1 MEMLGKYRIE
11 AKLGQ
16 GAMGCVY
23 KAWHPGFHDYVALK
37 TIQDTRL
44 EGSQLLE
51 RFRREGQA
59 LAKLKHQN
67 IVQIYDA
74 DQADGIHF
82 IVMEYMN
89 GGSLDRIIEKR
100 DRSLLARRVGCVVPA
115 CQALSYAHRRG
126 LFHRDIK
133 PANIMLHND
142 GNDEIL
148 KVVDFGIAR
157 LVDLSAT
164 QDFSISHTSVLI
176 GSPAYMA
183 PELLTGTERANE
195 RTDIWALG
203 VTLYELVAFERP
215 FQGKDLDELR
225 RNVIHARPKSLRQLA
240 PECPSDLDAVV
251 QRMIDKEVS
260 RRYPTVEDLL
270 IDLEPIAKRMRSEA
284 AVSLVHR
291 ANDLCDIGEIEN
303 AKAVLTEARRYDSTN
318 TQLRDLLQKVDRE
331 LQRREV
337 LPRLH
342 THLKRAR
349 DFVRMEEYQNAR
361 EEISSALSLDATFEP
376 ARKYLEEI
384 EGEAK
389 KKEAVQEK
397 LRLIKQRI
405 AEGELTQA
413 EMFLK
418 EIEEI
423 DGGNTQSMELRREIE
438 QEKQHRLKRKRIN
451 EIVSR
456 AGVLMAALQEEQCLI
471 LLSQGL
477 QEYPEEPELLRLQEI
492 VRNEA
497 AEALRQQER
506 QRRVE
511 EIRGLA
517 AKGNFDGAQNRMQQL
532 LQEFPNDAVVKNVR
546 SFLTEEI
553 KKDQRRAKLRAG
565 VDEVR
570 SLLAGGSAEA
580 ANAALQKLL
589 AEFSGEPEVRDL
601 QDSVNLETE
610 KQRKK
615 QTAAQGENDSIEAE
629 TRTIRKKI
637 RSKKYADA
645 VTAAQK
651 LILRFPA
658 DAGARAVRDEATIAL
673 PKRQMQEMIRTKT
686 REIRQK
692 INKEQYEEAVG
703 EATRTLDQWGPQQ
716 EIEALLRA
724 ADVELREQRARTEAQ
739 EHRLAETRALLA
751 DGKKDEALQLAQD
764 AIDTRVFRNNDP
776 RVVALMNDIQ
786 SWKSLGNEPLTPA
799 VGGKAATSDEPP
811 QAESSQRSTRS
822 NETQIGVVSD
832 CQGAVQPQENECFAS
847 NQAPLTEGSIELPTF
862 RAGEKS
868 QSRDVQDTTSA
879 LDGDFSK
886 PTCYVRKIRAK
897 ARLVAVL
904 AGSVVIAGL
913 GFFVIERITSE
924 TAKKETVAFRRAT
937 EDEHE
942 KRWSTAAAEYKAV
955 AAGKGAVA
963 AQAGKE
969 LSRLSALL
977 EKESGLKQ
985 GIEQARMAN
994 SYDQAEIL
1002 LTQLANLHGDM
1013 EEAAL
1018 SEKNE
1023 VEQEAQLQATVLRA
1037 KDEKA
1042 ELEPEAG
1049 PADKGNTKKF
1059 AMTKPGVPAQKDSSC
1074 QLSASDLPVRLN
1086 RANRNSALGD
1096 YDSAEREY
1104 IAVLACQ
1111 PNNEQARV
1119 GLERT
1124 RKAKNM

>member
-23 KAWHPGFHDYVALK
+23 KAWHPGFHDYIALK

-142 GNDEIL
+142 GNDEVL

-157 LVDLSAT
+157 LVDLSET

-183 PELLTGTERANE
+183 PELLTGTDRANE
-195 RTDIWALG
+195 CTDIWALG

-225 RNVIHARPKSLRQLA
+225 RNVIHGKAKSLRHLV

-251 QRMIDKEVS
+251 QRMIDKDVS
-260 RRYPTVEDLL
+260 HRYPTVEDLL

-284 AVSLVHR
+284 AASLVHR
-291 ANDLCDIGEIEN
+291 ANDLCEIGELEN
-303 AKAVLTEARRYDSTN
+303 AKSILTEARRYDSTN

-331 LQRREV
+331 LQRREI

-361 EEISSALSLDATFEP
+361 EEIASALSLDSTFEP

-384 EGEAK
+384 RAEVE

-423 DGGNTQSMELRREIE
+423 GGGNTQSMELRREIE

-456 AGVLMAALQEEQCLI
+456 AGVLIAALQEEQCLV

-477 QEYPEEPELLRLQEI
+477 QEYPEEPELLRLREI
-492 VRNEA
+492 VRTEA

-506 QRRVE
+506 QRRIE

-517 AKGNFDGAQNRMQQL
+517 AKGNFEGAQNKVQQL
-532 LQEFPNDAVVKNVR
+532 VREFPHDAVVENAR
-546 SFLTEEI
+546 SFVTEEI
-553 KKDQRRAKLRAG
+553 KKDKRRAKLRAG
-565 VDEVR
+565 IEEVR
-570 SLLAGGSAEA
+570 SLLAGSQADA
-580 ANAALQKLL
+580 ANALLQKLL
-589 AEFSGEPEVRDL
+589 VEFSGEPEVRDL
-601 QDSVNLETE
+601 QDSVNLVLE
-610 KQRKK
+610 KQQKMG
-615 QTAAQGENDSIEAE
+615 TGTIDAAQSAPSGRKFVRRN
-629 TRTIRKKI
+629 TRT
-637 RSKKYADA
+637 
-645 VTAAQK
+645 Q
-651 LILRFPA
+651 
-658 DAGARAVRDEATIAL
+658 
-673 PKRQMQEMIRTKT
+673 
-686 REIRQK
+686 
-692 INKEQYEEAVG
+692 
-703 EATRTLDQWGPQQ
+703 
-716 EIEALLRA
+716 
-724 ADVELREQRARTEAQ
+724 
-739 EHRLAETRALLA
+739 
-751 DGKKDEALQLAQD
+751 
-764 AIDTRVFRNNDP
+764 
-776 RVVALMNDIQ
+776 
-786 SWKSLGNEPLTPA
+786 
-799 VGGKAATSDEPP
+799 
-811 QAESSQRSTRS
+811 
-822 NETQIGVVSD
+822 
-832 CQGAVQPQENECFAS
+832 
-847 NQAPLTEGSIELPTF
+847 
-862 RAGEKS
+862 
-868 QSRDVQDTTSA
+868 
-879 LDGDFSK
+879 
-886 PTCYVRKIRAK
+886 
-897 ARLVAVL
+897 
-904 AGSVVIAGL
+904 
-913 GFFVIERITSE
+913 
-924 TAKKETVAFRRAT
+924 
-937 EDEHE
+937 
-942 KRWSTAAAEYKAV
+942 
-955 AAGKGAVA
+955 
-963 AQAGKE
+963 
-969 LSRLSALL
+969 
-977 EKESGLKQ
+977 
-985 GIEQARMAN
+985 
-994 SYDQAEIL
+994 
-1002 LTQLANLHGDM
+1002 
-1013 EEAAL
+1013 
-1018 SEKNE
+1018 
-1023 VEQEAQLQATVLRA
+1023 
-1037 KDEKA
+1037 
-1042 ELEPEAG
+1042 
-1049 PADKGNTKKF
+1049 
-1059 AMTKPGVPAQKDSSC
+1059 
-1074 QLSASDLPVRLN
+1074 
-1086 RANRNSALGD
+1086 
-1096 YDSAEREY
+1096 
-1104 IAVLACQ
+1104 
-1111 PNNEQARV
+1111 
-1119 GLERT
+1119 
-1124 RKAKNM
+1124 

>member
-23 KAWHPGFHDYVALK
+23 KAWHPGFHDYIALK

-142 GNDEIL
+142 GNDEVL

-157 LVDLSAT
+157 LVDLSET

-183 PELLTGTERANE
+183 PELLTGTDRANE
-195 RTDIWALG
+195 CTDIWALG

-225 RNVIHARPKSLRQLA
+225 RNVIHGKAKSLRHLV

-251 QRMIDKEVS
+251 QRMIDKDVS
-260 RRYPTVEDLL
+260 HRYPTVEDLL

-284 AVSLVHR
+284 AASLVHR
-291 ANDLCDIGEIEN
+291 ANDLCEIGELEN
-303 AKAVLTEARRYDSTN
+303 AKSILTEARRYDSTN

-331 LQRREV
+331 LQRREI

-361 EEISSALSLDATFEP
+361 EEIASALSLDSTFEP

-384 EGEAK
+384 RAEVE

-423 DGGNTQSMELRREIE
+423 GGGNTQSMELRREIE

-456 AGVLMAALQEEQCLI
+456 AGVLIAALQEEQCLV

-477 QEYPEEPELLRLQEI
+477 QEYPEEPELLRLREI
-492 VRNEA
+492 VRTEA

-506 QRRVE
+506 QRRIE

-517 AKGNFDGAQNRMQQL
+517 AKGNFEGAQNKVQQL
-532 LQEFPNDAVVKNVR
+532 VREFPHDAVVENAR
-546 SFLTEEI
+546 SFVTEEI
-553 KKDQRRAKLRAG
+553 KKDKRRAKLRAG
-565 VDEVR
+565 IEEVR
-570 SLLAGGSAEA
+570 SLLAGSQADA
-580 ANAALQKLL
+580 ANALLQKLL
-589 AEFSGEPEVRDL
+589 VEFSGEPEVRDL
-601 QDSVNLETE
+601 QDSVNLVLE
-610 KQRKK
+610 KQQKMG
-615 QTAAQGENDSIEAE
+615 TGTIDAGIC
-629 TRTIRKKI
+629 TIRKKI

-645 VTAAQK
+645 VTAAEK
-651 LILRFPA
+651 LISRHPA
-658 DAGARAVRDEATIAL
+658 DAGVRTVRDEAMNAL
-673 PKRQMQEMIRTKT
+673 QDRQNQELIRTKT

-692 INKEQYEEAVG
+692 INKEQYEEAVR
-703 EATRTLDQWGPQQ
+703 ESTRTLDQLGSQE
-716 EIEALLRA
+716 EIEVLLRA
-724 ADVELREQRARTEAQ
+724 ADVELRDQLARKEVEQNRSS
-739 EHRLAETRALLA
+739 ETRALLA
-751 DGKKDEALQLAQD
+751 NGKKDEALQLAKD

-776 RVVALMNDIQ
+776 RVIALMNN
-786 SWKSLGNEPLTPA
+786 SKNCEGFGNEPLTPA
-799 VGGKAATSDEPP
+799 VGGKAVAADEAS
-811 QAESSQRSTRS
+811 QTESNQKAARP

-832 CQGAVQPQENECFAS
+832 CQGALQAQENECVAS
-847 NQAPLTEGSIELPTF
+847 NDATSIEHSIELSMF
-862 RAGEKS
+862 SAGETPELH
-868 QSRDVQDTTSA
+868 DIQDSA
-879 LDGDFSK
+879 ASLDGDFTK
-886 PTCYVRKIRAK
+886 PASYSEKVRAK
-897 ARLVAVL
+897 ARLVGFLTGVVAITGL
-904 AGSVVIAGL
+904 A
-913 GFFVIERITSE
+913 FFLMERNTTE
-924 TAKKETVAFRRAT
+924 TAKRESAAFHRAT

-942 KRWSTAAAEYKAV
+942 KRWPAAAAEYKAL
-955 AAGKGAVA
+955 AGGHGAIAV
-963 AQAGKE
+963 QSGKD
-969 LSRLSALL
+969 LTRLSALL
-977 EKESGLKQ
+977 EKENSLKQ
-985 GIEQARMAN
+985 DIEQARMAK
-994 SYDQAEIL
+994 SYDQAEVL
-1002 LTQLANLHGDM
+1002 LTQLADLHGDF
-1013 EEAAL
+1013 EEQAL

-1023 VEQEAQLQATVLRA
+1023 VEQEAQSYLALGSE
-1037 KDEKA
+1037 KDEAPSVRAARLVDKRNKRKLA
-1042 ELEPEAG
+1042 AAKPE
-1049 PADKGNTKKF
+1049 
-1059 AMTKPGVPAQKDSSC
+1059 VPTQKDSSC

-1086 RANRNSALGD
+1086 RADRNSAQGD

-1104 IAVLACQ
+1104 LAVLACQ
-1111 PNNEQARV
+1111 PNNEQARI